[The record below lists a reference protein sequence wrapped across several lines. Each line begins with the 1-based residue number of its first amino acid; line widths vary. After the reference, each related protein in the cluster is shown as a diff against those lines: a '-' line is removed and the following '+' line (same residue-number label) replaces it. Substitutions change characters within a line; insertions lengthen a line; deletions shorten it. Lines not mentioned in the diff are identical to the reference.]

1 MRSLITWKEAWTI
14 LRNNILTFSVE
25 KNSYHPNKQEAAL
38 LGGPRDQEKGQ
49 TFGVF
54 PTHLFQQIKPEQL

>member
-1 MRSLITWKEAWTI
+1 MKSLITWKEAWTI

-38 LGGPRDQEKGQ
+38 LGGPGTRKRVRPL
-49 TFGVF
+49 VF
-54 PTHLFQQIKPEQL
+54 FQRTCFSR